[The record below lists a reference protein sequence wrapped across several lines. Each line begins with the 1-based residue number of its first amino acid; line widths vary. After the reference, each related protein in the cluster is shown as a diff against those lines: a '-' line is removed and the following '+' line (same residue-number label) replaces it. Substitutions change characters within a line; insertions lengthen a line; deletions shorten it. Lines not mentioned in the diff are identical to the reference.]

1 MRVNALST
9 FCDSDALVSEA
20 AVVGGGE
27 GRGASGT
34 PIDVALA
41 MGLLFGAAIGTF
53 TGEGAGV
60 VGLTTDSYVAVVAI
74 TGDTLGIFSLL

>member
-9 FCDSDALVSEA
+9 FCDSDAIVS
-20 AVVGGGE
+20 VSTMVGGGE

-34 PIDVALA
+34 PIDSAAVKVALA
-41 MGLLFGAAIGTF
+41 KELLFGAAIGKF

-60 VGLTTDSYVAVVAI
+60 AGLTTDS
-74 TGDTLGIFSLL
+74 